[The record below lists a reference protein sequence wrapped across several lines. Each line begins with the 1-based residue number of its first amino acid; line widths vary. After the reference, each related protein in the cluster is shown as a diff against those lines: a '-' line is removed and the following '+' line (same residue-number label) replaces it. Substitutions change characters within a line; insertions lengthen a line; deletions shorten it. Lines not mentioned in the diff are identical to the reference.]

1 MKILIK
7 KSLLSNWWQCY
18 NRENWKFPR
27 KTSKI
32 SVFWTGS
39 NVKAAKTGKISQK
52 PRKIFVLRIIL
63 SDRKISV
70 KNLAI
75 FCLNIPLVG
84 NISNIP
90 KLVFNKQVETSN
102 CGIFWSA
109 FGYCAAQMLV
119 LICMFNV
126 FNGKMLKKL
135 EICTKFSKITGRLS
149 LKNCWLSVL
158 FPD

>member
-1 MKILIK
+1 MTLKAPNKNMCFQRDILEIPCEDPDK

-63 SDRKISV
+63 SDRKIYV
-70 KNLAI
+70 KNSAV
-75 FCLNIPLVG
+75 FCRNIPQRP
-84 NISNIP
+84 N
-90 KLVFNKQVETSN
+90 N
-102 CGIFWSA
+102 CFKS
-109 FGYCAAQMLV
+109 
-119 LICMFNV
+119 
-126 FNGKMLKKL
+126 
-135 EICTKFSKITGRLS
+135 
-149 LKNCWLSVL
+149 L
-158 FPD
+158 FPTVKL